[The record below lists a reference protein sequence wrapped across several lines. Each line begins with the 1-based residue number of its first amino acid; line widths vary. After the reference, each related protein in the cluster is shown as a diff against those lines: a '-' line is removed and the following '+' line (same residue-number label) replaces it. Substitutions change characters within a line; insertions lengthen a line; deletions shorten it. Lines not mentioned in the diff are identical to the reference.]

1 VKKLPST
8 GLQLVIDTVTPRLVG
23 WTARLQNE
31 IAQEL
36 DVVGANM
43 LDLARSVVPVR
54 TGFLQSTIYY
64 SVTVEDMTVELGAT
78 AEYASYVEYGTQ
90 YMSPRPYLRPAVDG
104 LADQFSD
111 AIMTAVQNAWN
122 NV

>member
-1 VKKLPST
+1 LPNAEVR
-8 GLQLVIDTVTPRLVG
+8 LVIDTVTPRLTG
-23 WTARLQNE
+23 WTERLRYE
-31 IAQEL
+31 IGQEL

-43 LDLARSVVPVR
+43 LNLSRSVVPVR

-64 SVTVEDMTVELGAT
+64 SVTVEDMNVELGAT
-78 AEYASYVEYGTQ
+78 AEYASYVEYGTR
-90 YMSPRPYLRPAVDG
+90 YMSPRPYIRPAVDG
-104 LADQFSD
+104 LADQFAD

>member
-1 VKKLPST
+1 MPNAEVRLVK
-8 GLQLVIDTVTPRLVG
+8 DTVTPRLTG
-23 WTARLQNE
+23 WAERLHYE
-31 IAQEL
+31 IGQEF

-43 LDLARSVVPVR
+43 QDLARSIVPVR

-64 SVTVEDMTVELGAT
+64 SVTVEDMTIELGAT
-78 AEYASYVEYGTQ
+78 AEYASYVEYGTR

-104 LADQFSD
+104 LADQFAD
-111 AIMTAVQNAWN
+111 AIMTAVQNAWD